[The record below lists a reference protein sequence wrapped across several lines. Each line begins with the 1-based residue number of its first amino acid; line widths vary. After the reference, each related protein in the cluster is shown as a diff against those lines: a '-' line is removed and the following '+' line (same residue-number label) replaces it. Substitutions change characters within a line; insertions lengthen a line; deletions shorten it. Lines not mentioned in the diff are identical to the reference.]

1 MDRGLRVFFERDLE
15 DALLQQ
21 EVGDHL
27 LELLVVLLERAQAL
41 GVRVGHHPELLLP
54 AVEGR
59 GGDVELP
66 ADLGLAT
73 AGLVLA
79 DGPYPGLLRVA
90 FLAHLMRYVLG
101 WGGLAIP
108 ALSVQLAHTNGT
120 HPRAIAL
127 YWTQKVDCPIP
138 HESWCIKYSMISLV
152 FVFSV

>member
-1 MDRGLRVFFERDLE
+1 MRGRPAGAPAGPAGLEFFFERDLE

-27 LELLVVLLERAQAL
+27 LELLIVLLERAQSL
-41 GVRVGHHPELLLP
+41 GVRVGHHAQLLLP

-66 ADLGLAT
+66 ADFGLAPP
-73 AGLVLA
+73 GLVLA

-101 WGGLAIP
+101 VWLGWQPRRYQFNWHILTGPTQRHLVWFFELAFRQ
-108 ALSVQLAHTNGT
+108 S
-120 HPRAIAL
+120 
-127 YWTQKVDCPIP
+127 PI
-138 HESWCIKYSMISLV
+138 SSLDA
-152 FVFSV
+152 